1 MTLWGREHR
10 ITEVTV
16 AEGRGRRMGGKAKGM
31 ERSLGDKKI
40 EKKMDGFR
48 IGKGR
53 ERERENWKGI

>member
-1 MTLWGREHR
+1 
-10 ITEVTV
+10 
-16 AEGRGRRMGGKAKGM
+16 MGGKAKGM